1 MLQQLERQ
9 LLPSVTPGPS
19 STSTSDHV
27 QTEFVGEGDLITGRG
42 VSHDPK
48 FNKPEK
54 IPKKTTESKIYGD

>member
-19 STSTSDHV
+19 STSASAHV
-27 QTEFVGEGDLITGRG
+27 QTEFIGEDDLITGRG

-54 IPKKTTESKIYGD
+54 NLEKITEPKIYGD